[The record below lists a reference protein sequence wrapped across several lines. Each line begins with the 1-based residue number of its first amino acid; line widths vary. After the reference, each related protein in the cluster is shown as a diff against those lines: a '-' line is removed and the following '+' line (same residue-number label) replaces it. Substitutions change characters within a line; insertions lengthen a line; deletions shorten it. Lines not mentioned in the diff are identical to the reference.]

1 MADKT
6 YYVYILA
13 NQSNSVLYI
22 GVTGNL
28 KKRTYEHKNDINPG
42 FTQKY
47 NVHKLVYIERYR
59 DPTIA
64 INREKQL
71 KGWRRSKKEQLIN
84 QRNPNWEDLYN
95 KL

>member
-1 MADKT
+1 MDSKI
-6 YYVYILA
+6 YYVYIL
-13 NQSNSVLYI
+13 SNKTNTVLYI
-22 GVTGNL
+22 GVTGDI
-28 KKRTYEHKNDINPG
+28 KRRMYEHKNNVNEG

-59 DPTIA
+59 DVTIA

-71 KGWRRSKKEQLIN
+71 KGWRRGKKEALIN
-84 QRNPNWEDLYN
+84 TKNPQWLDLSE